1 MITPWSWTEAAFSYV
16 EGWPGHDRGRHVPCR
31 VSRLVGST
39 AGWYGLPKRD
49 EMPID
54 IDEGLHGA
62 RPLKYVRCL
71 PVGWGA
77 LCADCD

>member
-1 MITPWSWTEAAFSYV
+1 V
-16 EGWPGHDRGRHVPCR
+16 
-31 VSRLVGST
+31 VGST
-39 AGWYGLPKRD
+39 AGWYRLPKRD

-54 IDEGLHGA
+54 VDEGLYGTWS
-62 RPLKYVRCL
+62 LKYVRCL